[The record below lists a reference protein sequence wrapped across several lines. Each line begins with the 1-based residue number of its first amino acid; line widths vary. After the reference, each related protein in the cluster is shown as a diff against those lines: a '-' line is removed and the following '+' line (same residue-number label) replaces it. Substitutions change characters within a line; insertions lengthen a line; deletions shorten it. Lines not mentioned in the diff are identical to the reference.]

1 MVTGNHTATPGF
13 ILLGYS
19 NLTNLQGLLFVV
31 FFVIYMVILL
41 GNGVIVLVT
50 VLDSALHTP
59 MYFFLRN
66 LSFVEI
72 CYTSVTLPKMVAN
85 CLAEDG
91 SISFTGCAVQMYFL
105 LLLGGTESFLL
116 AAMAYDR
123 YMAICN
129 PLHYTLIVN
138 REVCARMVAG
148 SWLVNILV
156 HFGQTYLVFSLPFC
170 RSREINHFFCDIPPL
185 LELSC
190 VDTYRNKIAL
200 FMAALLFIITPFIL
214 IVISYIKIASTVL
227 KMPSSEGRRKTFST
241 CSSHLAVVTLFYC
254 SGMIAY
260 LRPKSRN
267 SEDTEKLLSLFY
279 TIVTPLF
286 NPFIYSLR
294 NKEVKA
300 SLRKLIGKK

>member
-1 MVTGNHTATPGF
+1 MVTGNHTTTPGF

-19 NLTNLQGLLFVV
+19 NLTNLQGLLFMV
-31 FFVIYMVILL
+31 FLVIYMVILL

-91 SISFTGCAVQMYFL
+91 SISFTGCAAQMYFL
-105 LLLGGTESFLL
+105 LLLGGTECFLL

-148 SWLVNILV
+148 SWLVNIPV

-170 RSREINHFFCDIPPL
+170 GSHEINHFFCDIPPL

-190 VDTYRNKIAL
+190 MDTYRNKTAV
-200 FMAALLFIITPFIL
+200 FMAVLLFIITPFIL
-214 IVISYIKIASTVL
+214 IVISYIKIASTIL
-227 KMPSSEGRRKTFST
+227 NMPSAEGKHKAFST
-241 CSSHLAVVTLFYC
+241 CSSHLAVVTLFYG
-254 SGMIAY
+254 SGMIVY

-279 TIVTPLF
+279 TIVTPMF
-286 NPFIYSLR
+286 NPFIHSLR

-300 SLRKLIGKK
+300 ALRKLI